1 VSLKRP
7 LRIAIIAGEPS
18 GDLLGAGL
26 IRELKKRDVPLV
38 FEGIGG
44 TYMIQEGMQS
54 FFNIERLSVMGIGDV
69 LKRYPELCRI
79 RQQLLHQWV
88 LNPPDIFIG
97 IDYSNFNLWLAKKL
111 KPRGIKTVQYVSPKV
126 WAWRQKRVYH
136 IKKTIDMVLT
146 LFPFEE
152 EFYQRFEV
160 PAQFVGHPLADEIE
174 MEMDTRH
181 KKIQLGLNSQDKH
194 IAVLPGSRVGE
205 IKYMGPLFLD
215 VMQEISLQNQQ
226 VQFMVP
232 LANSNLRDMFQ
243 KQLDSSGI
251 KANVQIT
258 TQSAR
263 DVMAAA
269 DVVLAKS
276 GTTTLEAMLLKK
288 PMVVAFKWGAFN
300 HALIAP
306 QLKIP
311 FISLPNLLAN
321 RELVPEFLQ
330 TKARAQPIAQQ
341 VLHFLQAPIQDQLI
355 QQFREIHKELRQN
368 ASEKAALAVLKILTT
383 ASA

>member
-1 VSLKRP
+1 MSLKRP

>member
-1 VSLKRP
+1 MSLKRP

-26 IRELKKRDVPLV
+26 IRELKKHDVPLV

-44 TYMIQEGMQS
+44 TQMIKEGMQS
-54 FFNIERLSVMGIGDV
+54 FVNMERLSVMGIGDV
-69 LKRYPELCRI
+69 LKRYPELYRI
-79 RQQLLHQWV
+79 RQQLLNQWI

-97 IDYSNFNLWLAKKL
+97 IDYSNFNLWLAKNL
-111 KPRGIKTVQYVSPKV
+111 KPRGVKTVQYVSPKV

-136 IKKTIDMVLT
+136 IKKTIDMILT

-152 EFYQRFEV
+152 EFYQRFDV

-194 IAVLPGSRVGE
+194 IAVLPGSRAGE

-232 LANSNLRDMFQ
+232 LANSNLRDIFQ
-243 KQLDSSGI
+243 KQLDNTGI
-251 KANVQIT
+251 KVNVQIT
-258 TQSAR
+258 TQSSR
-263 DVMAAA
+263 EVMAAA

-288 PMVVAFKWGAFN
+288 PMVVAFKWGALT

-321 RELVPEFLQ
+321 RELVPEYLQ
-330 TKARAQPIAQQ
+330 TKALAHPIAQQ
-341 VLHFLQAPIQDQLI
+341 VLHLLQTPEQDQLI
-355 QQFREIHKELRQN
+355 QQFREIHKKLRQN
-368 ASEKAALAVLKILTT
+368 ASEKAALAVLKILAV